1 MTAAHKSIV
10 LIGMPGA
17 GKSTIGI
24 LLAKELGLD
33 FIDTDISIQVR
44 WGKTLQ
50 QITDESGY
58 MVLRDYEEQV
68 LLSENIDHKVVAT
81 GGSAVYSDAGMARLK
96 ASATVIFLDVSLPAL
111 QQRVTNFDTRGIA
124 RRPEQSFEDLFAERS
139 LLYQRYADIRID
151 CSNLGVNEA
160 LQAVL
165 ETLRGSAI

>member
-1 MTAAHKSIV
+1 
-10 LIGMPGA
+10 MPGA

-165 ETLRGSAI
+165 ETLRDSAI

>member
-96 ASATVIFLDVSLPAL
+96 ASAKVIFLDVSLPAL

-165 ETLRGSAI
+165 ETLRDSAI

>member
-1 MTAAHKSIV
+1 MTEAQKSIV

-151 CSNLGVNEA
+151 CSNLGVSEA

-165 ETLRGSAI
+165 ETLRDSAI

>member
-58 MVLRDYEEQV
+58 MILRDYEEQV

-165 ETLRGSAI
+165 ETLRDSAI

>member
-1 MTAAHKSIV
+1 MATAQKSIV

-44 WGKTLQ
+44 WGETLQ

-165 ETLRGSAI
+165 ETLRDSAI

>member
-44 WGKTLQ
+44 WGETLQ

-96 ASATVIFLDVSLPAL
+96 ASAKVIFLDVSLPAL

-165 ETLRGSAI
+165 ETLRDSAI

>member
-165 ETLRGSAI
+165 ETLRDSAI

>member
-1 MTAAHKSIV
+1 M
-10 LIGMPGA
+10 
-17 GKSTIGI
+17 
-24 LLAKELGLD
+24 
-33 FIDTDISIQVR
+33 
-44 WGKTLQ
+44 
-50 QITDESGY
+50 
-58 MVLRDYEEQV
+58 

-165 ETLRGSAI
+165 ETLRDSAI